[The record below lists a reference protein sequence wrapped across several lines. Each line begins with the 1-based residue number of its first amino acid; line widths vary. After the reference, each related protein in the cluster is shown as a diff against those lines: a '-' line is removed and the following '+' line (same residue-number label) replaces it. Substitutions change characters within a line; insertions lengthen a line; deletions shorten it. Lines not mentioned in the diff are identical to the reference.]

1 MISFN
6 PPPPP
11 GNSPLTQ
18 YLVSLAEATRRA
30 LLPLVSK
37 DEAVGR
43 ILLQSPSGKVYSVT
57 VDDAGNLTTTL
68 NDGKSRL

>member
-1 MISFN
+1 MQDFIEN
-6 PPPPP
+6 
-11 GNSPLTQ
+11 
-18 YLVSLAEATRRA
+18 VRRS

-43 ILLQSPSGKVYSVT
+43 ILLQSPNGTVYEVK
-57 VDDAGNLTTTL
+57 VDDAGNLVTVR